1 MHNDCNAGHFN
12 EFRSDVSFGALVS
25 VPIAQRQENIEILTS
40 KTDLKTLPDVSDFS
54 SQ

>member
-25 VPIAQRQENIEILTS
+25 VPIAQRQARRNIDFENGLEN
-40 KTDLKTLPDVSDFS
+40 VARRF
-54 SQ
+54 